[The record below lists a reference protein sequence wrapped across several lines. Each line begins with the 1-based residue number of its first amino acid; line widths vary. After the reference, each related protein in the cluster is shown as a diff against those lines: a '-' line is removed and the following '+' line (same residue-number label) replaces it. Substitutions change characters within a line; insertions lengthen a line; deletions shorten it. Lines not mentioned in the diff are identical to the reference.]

1 MSGDL
6 RFENHL
12 TLREYGEKVAATL
25 PYLLHQGAEI
35 ILNDAIHKVPLAPK
49 KAGDNEPHLVD
60 TGRINDERG
69 GDLTVG
75 IEFTSIYARYIHE
88 NLGFKHIYG
97 GQAKFLEAAM
107 IEKQD
112 EALNEVTEGIGRIR

>member
-1 MSGDL
+1 VSGDL

-12 TLREYGEKVAATL
+12 QLKEHAAWL
-25 PYLLHQGAEI
+25 ESMIPHALHEGAEP
-35 ILNDAIHKVPLAPK
+35 ILADAIDKAPEAPK
-49 KAGDNEPHLVD
+49 KSGDNEPHLKS

-69 GDLTVG
+69 GDNAVG

-88 NLGFKHIYG
+88 HLGFKHIHG

-107 IEKQD
+107 IEKQG
-112 EALNEVTEGIGRIR
+112 EAIGKVADVLGDVK